1 MKGIINLE
9 AMIALLVFFSLTG
22 IFLSSLQAMQTKLEE
37 KKDLI
42 SAKES
47 VIACSRIAD
56 SVYSNSASFA
66 EIKENCFFEQGKI
79 KSKINKQTA
88 EEKTLTEKI
97 TNSEKGIEIGAEEHY
112 K

>member
-1 MKGIINLE
+1 MKGIIHFE

-22 IFLSSLQAMQTKLEE
+22 IFVSSLEEMQAKLEG
-37 KKDLI
+37 KKDLV

-47 VIACSRIAD
+47 VISCSRIAD

-66 EIKENCFFEQGKI
+66 EIKENCFFEEGKI
-79 KSKINKQTA
+79 KSKKNKQTA
-88 EEKTLTEKI
+88 EEQTITEKI
-97 TNSEKGIEIGAEEHY
+97 TNSEKGIEIGVEEHY